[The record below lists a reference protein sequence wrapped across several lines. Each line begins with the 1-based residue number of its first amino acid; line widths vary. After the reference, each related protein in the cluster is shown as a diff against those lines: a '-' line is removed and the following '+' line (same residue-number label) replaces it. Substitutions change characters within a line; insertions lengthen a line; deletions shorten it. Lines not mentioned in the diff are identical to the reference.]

1 MALGEIAKQIAGQA
15 LKAPVKDVL
24 DSLRPPDASQ
34 VSDAVKNARPAAVPG
49 ENVGAVVLGQIQA
62 MQRALKDD
70 EELLVL
76 LHNGLETVRVMEIY
90 VPSWSVAV
98 LSGIDS
104 DRNLTRV
111 IAPVELLQLICKVM
125 KAPAGAKPLKVAVIA
140 PKQPGA

>member
-24 DSLRPPDASQ
+24 DSLRPPDAGQ
-34 VSDAVKNARPAAVPG
+34 VSEAVKSARPAAATG
-49 ENVGAVVLGQIQA
+49 ENVCAVLLGQIQA
-62 MQRALKDD
+62 MQRALKED

-76 LHNGLETVRVMEIY
+76 LHNGLETMRVIEIY

-111 IAPVELLQLICKVM
+111 IAPAETLQLICKVM
-125 KAPAGAKPLKVAVIA
+125 KSPAGAKPVKVAVIA
-140 PKQPGA
+140 PKPPGS

>member
-34 VSDAVKNARPAAVPG
+34 VSEALKSARPAAAAG
-49 ENVGAVVLGQIQA
+49 ENVCAVLLGQVQA
-62 MQRALKDD
+62 MQRALKED

-76 LHNGLETVRVMEIY
+76 LYNGLETMRVMEIY

-111 IAPVELLQLICKVM
+111 IAPAETLQLICKVM
-125 KAPAGAKPLKVAVIA
+125 KSPTGAKPVKVAVIA
-140 PKQPGA
+140 PKPPGS

>member
-34 VSDAVKNARPAAVPG
+34 VSEAVKNVRPAAASG
-49 ENVGAVVLGQIQA
+49 DNVGAVLLGQVQA
-62 MQRALKDD
+62 MQKALKED

-76 LHNGLETVRVMEIY
+76 LHNGLETIRVMEIY

-111 IAPVELLQLICKVM
+111 IAPVESLQLICKVM
-125 KAPAGAKPLKVAVIA
+125 KAPAGAKPVKVAVIA
-140 PKQPGA
+140 PKAPGS

>member
-34 VSDAVKNARPAAVPG
+34 VSEAVKNARPAAASG
-49 ENVGAVVLGQIQA
+49 DNVGAVLLGQVQA
-62 MQRALKDD
+62 MQKALKED

-76 LHNGLETVRVMEIY
+76 LHNGLETIRVMEIY

-111 IAPVELLQLICKVM
+111 IAPVESLQLICKVM
-125 KAPAGAKPLKVAVIA
+125 KAPAGAKPVKVAVIA
-140 PKQPGA
+140 PKAPGS

>member
-34 VSDAVKNARPAAVPG
+34 VSEAVKNARPAAVAG
-49 ENVGAVVLGQIQA
+49 ENVCAVVVGQVQA
-62 MQRALKDD
+62 MQRALKEE

-76 LHNGLETVRVMEIY
+76 LHNGLETIRVMEIY

-104 DRNLTRV
+104 ERNLTRV
-111 IAPVELLQLICKVM
+111 IAPVETLQLTCKVM
-125 KAPAGAKPLKVAVIA
+125 KSPAGAKPVKVAVIA
-140 PKQPGA
+140 PKPPGS

>member
-34 VSDAVKNARPAAVPG
+34 VSEAVKNARTAAAAG
-49 ENVGAVVLGQIQA
+49 ENVGAIVLGQVQA
-62 MQRALKDD
+62 MQRALKED

-76 LHNGLETVRVMEIY
+76 LHNGLETMRVMEIY

-111 IAPVELLQLICKVM
+111 IAPVESLQLICKVM
-125 KAPAGAKPLKVAVIA
+125 KALAGAKAVKVAVIA
-140 PKQPGA
+140 PKPPGS

>member
-34 VSDAVKNARPAAVPG
+34 VSEAVKNARPAAASG
-49 ENVGAVVLGQIQA
+49 ENVGTIVLGQIQA
-62 MQRALKDD
+62 MQRALKED

-76 LHNGLETVRVMEIY
+76 LHNGLETMRVMEIY

-111 IAPVELLQLICKVM
+111 IAPVESLQLICKVM
-125 KAPAGAKPLKVAVIA
+125 KAPTGAKPVKVAVIA
-140 PKQPGA
+140 PKPPGA

>member
-111 IAPVELLQLICKVM
+111 IAPVESLQLICKVM
-125 KAPAGAKPLKVAVIA
+125 KAPAGAKPVKVAVIA
-140 PKQPGA
+140 PKPPGA

>member
-24 DSLRPPDASQ
+24 DSLRPPDAGQ
-34 VSDAVKNARPAAVPG
+34 VSEAVKNARPAAAPG
-49 ENVGAVVLGQIQA
+49 ENVCAVVLGQVQA
-62 MQRALKDD
+62 MQRALKED

-76 LHNGLETVRVMEIY
+76 LHNGLETMRVMEIY

-98 LSGIDS
+98 VTGIDA

-111 IAPVELLQLICKVM
+111 IAPAETLQLICKVM
-125 KAPAGAKPLKVAVIA
+125 KTTPGAKPVKVAVVA
-140 PKQPGA
+140 PKASGA

>member
-34 VSDAVKNARPAAVPG
+34 VSEAVNNARPAAASG
-49 ENVGAVVLGQIQA
+49 ENLCAIVLGQVQA
-62 MQRALKDD
+62 MQRALKED

-76 LHNGLETVRVMEIY
+76 LHNGLETMRVMEIY

-111 IAPVELLQLICKVM
+111 IAPVESLQLICKVM
-125 KAPAGAKPLKVAVIA
+125 KTPTGAKPVKVAVIA
-140 PKQPGA
+140 PKPPGA

>member
-76 LHNGLETVRVMEIY
+76 LHNGLETVRVIEIY

-111 IAPVELLQLICKVM
+111 IAPVESLQLICKVM

>member
-24 DSLRPPDASQ
+24 DSLRPADAGQ
-34 VSDAVKNARPAAVPG
+34 VSEAVKSARPAAAPG
-49 ENVGAVVLGQIQA
+49 ENVCAVVLGQVQA
-62 MQRALKDD
+62 MQKALKED

-76 LHNGLETVRVMEIY
+76 LHNGLETMRVMEIY

-98 LSGIDS
+98 LSGIDA

-111 IAPVELLQLICKVM
+111 IAPAETLQLICKVM
-125 KAPAGAKPLKVAVIA
+125 KTTPGAKPVKVSVVA
-140 PKQPGA
+140 PKPSAA

>member
-111 IAPVELLQLICKVM
+111 IAPVESLQLICKVM
-125 KAPAGAKPLKVAVIA
+125 KAPAGAKPVKVAVIA